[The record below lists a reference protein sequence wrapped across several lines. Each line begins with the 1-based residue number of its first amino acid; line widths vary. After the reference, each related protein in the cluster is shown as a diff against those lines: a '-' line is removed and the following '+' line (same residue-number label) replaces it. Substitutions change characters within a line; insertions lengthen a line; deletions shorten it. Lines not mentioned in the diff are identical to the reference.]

1 MRCRRM
7 TRVRIILQRV
17 TPRGKALELVFTGR
31 VFPARNAATAAPGLF
46 NSVHATRED
55 AMQSATTLA
64 REIASH
70 TSPTAVSMAK
80 ALLTTSAGLDV
91 DVLRRAHILES
102 DALGKA
108 FASKDPVGAQRRQGD
123 APRRGRIPPVLA
135 RRQPETYCQSGCA
148 APNLG
153 EQQHFPGGFH
163 GHPGKSLD
171 HAGQYTP
178 V

>member
-108 FASKDPVGAQRRQGD
+108 FASKD
-123 APRRGRIPPVLA
+123 